1 MSFEQFIATHHIAD
15 FVWEIFKGV
24 SPTLVALFT
33 IWINTRI
40 GKKKTEKETFTNET
54 KELQTRLT
62 EFASIVVETGE
73 YLLEAIQN
81 ANDKQKADEM
91 FDLFYSK
98 NKYML
103 REARKYEMYAEIR
116 AEILKKECMY
126 FAKEREAVNEYAR
139 QLIRIL
145 EWYNHEAA
153 KTSLVLFDK
162 LCDEVQRKLNEATN
176 SVENVLFDYCVRLE
190 K

>member
-1 MSFEQFIATHHIAD
+1 MRLYTRHYRFLQVMSFEQFIATHHIAD
-15 FVWEIFKGV
+15 FAWEIFKGV

-40 GKKKTEKETFTNET
+40 GKKKTEKETFTNEI

-81 ANDKQKADEM
+81 SDDEQKSTEM
-91 FDLFYSK
+91 YDLFYSK

-116 AEILKKECMY
+116 AEILKKNACILQKN
-126 FAKEREAVNEYAR
+126 AKQSMNM
-139 QLIRIL
+139 QG
-145 EWYNHEAA
+145 
-153 KTSLVLFDK
+153 S
-162 LCDEVQRKLNEATN
+162 
-176 SVENVLFDYCVRLE
+176 
-190 K
+190 